1 MNYTVFDVETA
12 NSQRDSIC
20 AIGVIR
26 YENNQVVYEKEILI
40 NPETEFNYFNT
51 RIHGITEKDVVN
63 APTFPEVW
71 REIGIYFTDTIL
83 VAHNAKSMDLCALY
97 RTLEKY
103 NLPLVNNKYICTME
117 LAKKIFRND
126 ESVQTYR
133 LDVLSKK
140 YGIELLHHHNAL
152 DDTKACFEML
162 RKFEAEYPE
171 EIKPEWYLYGNVE
184 KSCRCGQAIEGMY
197 SEKTRAMQ
205 KLQQIVLEI
214 IEDND
219 ISEKEISELR
229 EWLEQHEELKGYYPF
244 DKIFEVVERIMFD
257 GLMDANEK
265 QVLLDILDAF
275 INPHTDASEVNFAG
289 KTVCLSG
296 EFNYGS
302 KKQVEELLSEKG
314 AILVNSVTGK
324 LDVLILGETGSAAWK
339 YGNYGSKYEKA
350 CQLNEKGKSILIVK
364 ESDVIH

>member
-26 YENNQVVYEKEILI
+26 YENNQIVYEKEILI

-63 APTFPEVW
+63 ALTFPEVW
-71 REIGIYFTDTIL
+71 EEIGIYFTDTIL

-97 RTLEKY
+97 RTLERY
-103 NLPLVNNKYICTME
+103 SMPLVSNKYICTME
-117 LAKKIFRND
+117 LAKKIFKND
-126 ESVQTYR
+126 DSVQTYR

-152 DDTKACFEML
+152 DDTKACFEIL
-162 RKFEAEYPE
+162 RMFEAEYPE
-171 EIKPEWYLYGNVE
+171 EINPELYLYGNAE
-184 KSCRCGQAIEGMY
+184 KSNCCGSSIEGMY

-205 KLQQIVLEI
+205 MLQQIVMEI
-214 IEDND
+214 IEDNN
-219 ISEKEISELR
+219 ISDEEICELKR
-229 EWLEQHEELKGYYPF
+229 WLEEHEELKGYYPF
-244 DKIFEVVERIMFD
+244 DKIFEVVEHIMLD
-257 GLMDANEK
+257 GSMDANEK
-265 QVLLDILDAF
+265 QELLNILDAF
-275 INPHTDASEVNFAG
+275 INPHTDAAEVEFTG

-314 AILVNSVTGK
+314 AILAKSVTGK
-324 LDVLILGETGSAAWK
+324 LDVLILGEAGSAAWK

-350 CQLNEKGKSILIVK
+350 CQLNENGKSIVIVK
-364 ESDVIH
+364 ESDVIK